1 MGSPSS
7 NKGTGSVVGTG
18 GAITVRAFGY
28 RPKTV
33 KLHQGGV
40 ALEWQE
46 GMASDSAY
54 KRVAGGAGSFVAVG
68 GITPL
73 VDGFQIGADADLNVV
88 GATIRWE
95 ASE

>member
-18 GAITVRAFGY
+18 GAIDVRAFGY

-33 KLHQGGV
+33 RLHQGGV
-40 ALEWQE
+40 TIDWQE
-46 GMASDSAY
+46 GMASGTAY
-54 KRVAGGAGSFVAVG
+54 KRLANGTGSFIASN

-73 VDGFQIGADADLNVV
+73 VDGFTIGADTDINAV